1 MVNPRQQNSSTNTDA
16 SVKILEDNASATGI
30 VLGRI
35 YYGPT
40 LALNY
45 HEPTVDPRT
54 PDIIVTPQRWCHL
67 LRQQSETGRVRWF
80 RP

>member
-16 SVKILEDNASATGI
+16 GVNILEDDASPSGI
-30 VLGRI
+30 VLGRT

-45 HEPTVDPRT
+45 HESTVDPRA
-54 PDIIVTPQRWCHL
+54 PDIIVTPQRRRHL
-67 LRQQSETGRVRWF
+67 LRQQSETGRARWF